1 MLDIPQKQQA
11 SALNRDDHR
20 RTMTAESK
28 QQHPRRRARE
38 ERDTRRPR
46 GRDTGPGD
54 PGPLTPARVPG
65 SGGVPR
71 LVLRPD
77 RQRSL
82 QRRHP
87 WIFSGAVERIEGSP
101 SPGDTVEVRSAQGGF
116 LAWAAC
122 SPESQI
128 VGRVWDFHEG
138 ARIGAEFFAER
149 VRVAVARRDRVF
161 GAEPG
166 HAVRLVHGE
175 ADGLPGV
182 VVDRFAERAVV
193 QLTTAG
199 AWRWRDAIVDAV
211 CAATGI
217 SSVYERSDA
226 DVLALEGLS
235 PRVGPLRGE
244 APGGAVGIE
253 ENGLRLGIDI
263 VDGHKTGF
271 YLDQRDNRAL
281 LRDLAAEREVLDC
294 FCYTG
299 GFTLS
304 ALAGGAA
311 HVTSV
316 DSSPEALAALR
327 RHVVANALPEAR
339 SDAVQADVFAHL
351 RKFRD
356 QGRRFDVIVLDPPKF
371 APTASAAER
380 AARGYKDI
388 NLWAMK
394 LLRPGG
400 LLFTFSCSGGVSRD
414 LFQKIVAGAA
424 VDAGV
429 DARILHH
436 MSAAADHP
444 VSLAFPEGEYLK
456 GLLCEIG

>member
-1 MLDIPQKQQA
+1 
-11 SALNRDDHR
+11 
-20 RTMTAESK
+20 
-28 QQHPRRRARE
+28 
-38 ERDTRRPR
+38 
-46 GRDTGPGD
+46 
-54 PGPLTPARVPG
+54 
-65 SGGVPR
+65 
-71 LVLRPD
+71 
-77 RQRSL
+77 
-82 QRRHP
+82 
-87 WIFSGAVERIEGSP
+87 
-101 SPGDTVEVRSAQGGF
+101 
-116 LAWAAC
+116 
-122 SPESQI
+122 
-128 VGRVWDFHEG
+128 
-138 ARIGAEFFAER
+138 
-149 VRVAVARRDRVF
+149 
-161 GAEPG
+161 
-166 HAVRLVHGE
+166 
-175 ADGLPGV
+175 
-182 VVDRFAERAVV
+182 
-193 QLTTAG
+193 
-199 AWRWRDAIVDAV
+199 
-211 CAATGI
+211 
-217 SSVYERSDA
+217 
-226 DVLALEGLS
+226 
-235 PRVGPLRGE
+235 
-244 APGGAVGIE
+244 
-253 ENGLRLGIDI
+253 
-263 VDGHKTGF
+263 
-271 YLDQRDNRAL
+271 L

-327 RHVVANALPEAR
+327 RHVVANKLPEAR
-339 SDAVQADVFAHL
+339 SELVQADVFAQL

-444 VSLAFPEGEYLK
+444 VTLTFPEGEYLK

>member
-1 MLDIPQKQQA
+1 MLDIPPNQQA
-11 SALNRDDHR
+11 SALTRDDHR
-20 RTMTAESK
+20 RTMTADRK
-28 QQHPRRRARE
+28 QQHPRRRARD
-38 ERDTRRPR
+38 ERDTSRPR
-46 GRDTGPGD
+46 GRDTVPAD
-54 PGPLTPARVPG
+54 AGPLTPARVPG

-77 RQRSL
+77 RERSL

-87 WIFSGAVERIEGSP
+87 WIFSGAVERIEGTP

-122 SPESQI
+122 SPDSQI

-138 ARIGAEFFAER
+138 ARIGPEFFADR
-149 VRVAVARRDRVF
+149 VRVAVSRRDRVF
-161 GAEPG
+161 GAEPEQ
-166 HAVRLVHGE
+166 AVRLVHGE

-182 VVDRFAERAVV
+182 VVDRFADWAVE
-193 QLTTAG
+193 LSTAG
-199 AWRWRDAIVDAV
+199 AWRWREAIVDAV

-235 PRVGPLRGE
+235 PQVGPLRGA
-244 APGGAVGIE
+244 APVGPVRIE
-253 ENGLRLGIDI
+253 ENGLHLSIDI
-263 VDGHKTGF
+263 VEGHKTGF

-327 RHVVANALPEAR
+327 RHVVANKLPEAR
-339 SDAVQADVFAHL
+339 SELVQADVFAQL

-444 VSLAFPEGEYLK
+444 VTLTFPEGEYLK